1 MLVWFIS
8 SICDFLVFIL
18 LVFANILNYSTMS
31 AKERLKEFLSYKK
44 IGRNRFE
51 DQIGVSTGYV
61 SSKSM
66 TITSDVI
73 EKTKRM
79 FPDLNLDWLIIG
91 EGEMTTPVGVHV
103 GNIKNSTAV
112 VNYGDGNEIAN
123 NRTSPTEEL
132 LQLQR
137 EYLDMLK
144 KKDEQIDRLTGVIEK
159 LMGKL

>member
-1 MLVWFIS
+1 M
-8 SICDFLVFIL
+8 
-18 LVFANILNYSTMS
+18 ST
-31 AKERLKEFLSYKK
+31 KERFIYYL
-44 IGRNRFE
+44 
-51 DQIGVSTGYV
+51 
-61 SSKSM
+61 
-66 TITSDVI
+66 
-73 EKTKRM
+73 KTKGIGQTSFEVDAGLSRGSISQKTG
-79 FPDLNLDWLIIG
+79 FTASSLEKIASACPELNFDWLIRG
-91 EGEMTTPVGVHV
+91 EGEMTRSSNFNHV
-103 GNIKNSTAV
+103 GDIKNSTAV